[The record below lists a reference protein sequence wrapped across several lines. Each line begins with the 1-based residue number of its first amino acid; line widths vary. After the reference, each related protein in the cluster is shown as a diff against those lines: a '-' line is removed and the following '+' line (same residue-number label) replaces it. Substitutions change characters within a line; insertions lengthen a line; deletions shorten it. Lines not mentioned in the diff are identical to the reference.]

1 MISLKSKREI
11 EIMRESGRILAS
23 VLSELS
29 RFVKPG
35 LRTLDID
42 RKAAE
47 LIRERGGES
56 AFKGYRG
63 YPANVCISLN
73 EEVVHGIP
81 SARKLKEGDIVSVDA
96 GVKYPGY
103 YSDAART
110 WPVGG
115 VSPEVLKMIRVTR
128 DSLYKA
134 GLEKMRPG
142 SRLGDVSHAIQKYIE
157 AEGYGVVRDFVGHG
171 IGRAIHEEPQVP
183 NFGKP
188 GRGIPLEAG
197 LVLAVEPMVTEGG
210 FEVEILDDNWTVV
223 TRDGKLSSHH
233 EDTIAITESG
243 PEILTYFEE

>member
-1 MISLKSKREI
+1 MISLKSKREV
-11 EIMRESGRILAS
+11 EIMRESGKILAS

-42 RKAAE
+42 KKASE
-47 LIRERGGES
+47 LIREKGGEP

-63 YPANVCISLN
+63 YPANVCISVN

-81 SARKLKEGDIVSVDA
+81 SSRKLKEGDIVSVDA
-96 GVKYPGY
+96 GVKYQGY
-103 YSDAART
+103 FTDAART
-110 WPVGG
+110 WPVG
-115 VSPEVLKMIRVTR
+115 EVPAEIRKMIRVTR

-142 SRLGDVSHAIQKYIE
+142 MRLGDISHAIQKFIE

-197 LVLAVEPMVTEGG
+197 LVLAVEPMVTQGG

-223 TRDGKLSSHH
+223 TSDGKLASHH

-243 PEILTYFEE
+243 PEVLTYFEE